1 MSKTSSEPSEE
12 APRRGVVLPDGSI
25 MIGYARVSTSDQDNR
40 RQKDALEAFGVDP
53 RDIWEDKASGRSMNR
68 RGWQGCWRDIRAG
81 DLLVVHSIDR
91 LGRDLI
97 ELVKTV
103 RDLHEKGANLKVLT
117 MDIDTRTAT
126 GRLLFNIIAAMAE
139 WERDLIVE
147 RTRHGLAVAR
157 AMGRTGGRKQQIT
170 DEQVKQ
176 AICRLHKG
184 ETLEEIA
191 KDIGFT
197 KQGISKRIRAAQAK
211 ESADD
216 SGND

>member
-1 MSKTSSEPSEE
+1 
-12 APRRGVVLPDGSI
+12 
-25 MIGYARVSTSDQDNR
+25 MIGYARVSTGDQDNR

-68 RGWQGCWRDIRAG
+68 AGWQGCWRDIRAG

-97 ELVKTV
+97 ELVRTV
-103 RDLHEKGANLKVLT
+103 RDLHERGANLKVLT

-126 GRLLFNIIAAMAE
+126 GRLLFNFIAALAE

-157 AMGRTGGRKQQIT
+157 SMGRLGGRRQQIT

-191 KDIGFT
+191 KDMGFT

-211 ESADD
+211 ESADGD
-216 SGND
+216 KS